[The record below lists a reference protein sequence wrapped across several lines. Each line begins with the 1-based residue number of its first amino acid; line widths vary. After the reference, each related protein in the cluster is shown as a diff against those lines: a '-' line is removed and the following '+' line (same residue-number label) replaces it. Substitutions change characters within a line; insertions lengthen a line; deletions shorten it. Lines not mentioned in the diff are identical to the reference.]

1 MKPPKGRFTGPLA
14 KQPGM
19 PPAGNCMPLSHKPA
33 MTLKEA
39 FMRRLESYEQE
50 LLADPSLV
58 APERLK
64 ALQAKG
70 FAVPKDQFKIN
81 SEPCK

>member
-1 MKPPKGRFTGPLA
+1 
-14 KQPGM
+14 
-19 PPAGNCMPLSHKPA
+19 MPLEHMPA

-39 FMRRLESYEQE
+39 FKRRLKSYEKE

-58 APERLK
+58 APERLQ

-81 SEPCK
+81 SEPCE